1 MQSLMKPLRE
11 VKMTNKNGLIDKV
24 NSIDINI
31 EKLEQSSI
39 KNSDQVGLIW
49 LTLLSY
55 IIYLEFFK

>member
-1 MQSLMKPLRE
+1 MK
-11 VKMTNKNGLIDKV
+11 NKNGLIDKV

-49 LTLLSY
+49 LTLLGC